1 MFFELLQVTLG
12 RREGLSRVPSVREW
26 EEVEALAEKQG
37 VDGLLLSGIERMV
50 SPLDGE
56 GNHRGPGFIKDGIS
70 VPVPMIPLEVK
81 LQWIGAVMQME
92 AVHKDYL
99 RALASLA
106 GFYNDHG
113 LKMMVVKGYA
123 CALDWPR
130 PEHRPT
136 GDIDIWLFGKQRIAD
151 EVLERETGVEVD
163 RSHHHHT
170 VFEWHGFSVENHY
183 DFINVHHHRSHAEM
197 EKTFKELGQD
207 DEHFVELNGER
218 VYLPSPD
225 LHALFLLK
233 HAMMHFAATEITVKN
248 LLDWGFFVQ
257 AHGEEVDWV
266 WLQETLG
273 RYGMKELFHI
283 FNAICVEDLGFDA
296 GLFPQ
301 AEVDTELK
309 ERVLAEI
316 LDPEIPNDKPSKV
329 LVRAVWKLRRW
340 KANEWKHRLCYSDSM
355 WSAFWSGVWNHMLK
369 PSSI

>member
-1 MFFELLQVTLG
+1 MTRVGRLFFELLQVALG
-12 RREGLSRVPSVREW
+12 WRNSLSRVPSVREW
-26 EEVEALAEKQG
+26 EEVEALAEEQG
-37 VDGLLLSGIERMV
+37 VDGLLLSGIERLASQV
-50 SPLDGE
+50 
-56 GNHRGPGFIKDGIS
+56 
-70 VPVPMIPLEVK
+70 PLEVK

-92 AVHKDYL
+92 AVHEDYV

-106 GFYNDHG
+106 GFYNEHG

-123 CALDWPR
+123 CGLDWPR

-151 EVLERETGVEVD
+151 EVIEHDAGVEVD
-163 RSHHHHT
+163 SSHHHHT
-170 VFEWHGFSVENHY
+170 VFEWQGFSVENHY
-183 DFINVHHHRSHAEM
+183 DFINVHHHRSNAEM
-197 EKTFKELGQD
+197 EKIFKKLAQD
-207 DEHFVELNGER
+207 DGYSVEVHGER
-218 VYLPSPD
+218 VYLPSAN

-257 AHGEEVDWV
+257 AHGKEVDWK
-266 WLQETLG
+266 WLEETLE

-296 GLFPQ
+296 GLFP
-301 AEVDTELK
+301 AADVDAELK
-309 ERVLAEI
+309 ARVLGEI
-316 LDPEIPNDKPSKV
+316 LDPEIPNEKPSELLKRV
-329 LVRAVWKLRRW
+329 VWKVRRW

-355 WSAFWSGVWNHMLK
+355 WSAFWSGVWNHLLK